1 MTMNREHTLA
11 SIAAEQNVQ
20 KRAVQTWLAKSRT
33 DHGEIGAVINGVRR
47 FNDSERDILL
57 SYAREPRRRPA
68 PVASVEP
75 DSASPAITPEIITGN
90 HRGELALPGLPMQ
103 IDLGQY
109 RENAPLASFEG
120 LDIERFLDSCDA
132 FVQAVE
138 ADYQHQVELTERKA
152 LVAQQVQA
160 KAQQVQQASLLY
172 QVRSESLSLHNRSLD
187 ADIQQGM
194 TVLGKSPVQSP
205 AASPPRG

>member
-20 KRAVQTWLAKSRT
+20 KRAVQNWLAKAKT
-33 DHGEIGAVINGVRR
+33 EHGEIGAVINGVRC
-47 FNDSERDILL
+47 FNDLERDILL
-57 SYAREPRRRPA
+57 SFARRPHRRPA

-75 DSASPAITPEIITGN
+75 ETTEAAITPEIIIGN
-90 HRGELALPGLPMQ
+90 HRGELAIPSLPTQ

-138 ADYQHQVELTERKA
+138 ADYQHQMELTERKA

-172 QVRSESLSLHNRSLD
+172 QVRSESLSLHNRNLD

-205 AASPPRG
+205 AVSPPRG

>member
-20 KRAVQTWLAKSRT
+20 KRAVQNWLAKSKT
-33 DHGEIGAVINGVRR
+33 EHGEIGAVINGVRR
-47 FNDSERDILL
+47 FNDAERDILL
-57 SYAREPRRRPA
+57 SYAREPRRCPA
-68 PVASVEP
+68 PDTPVEP
-75 DSASPAITPEIITGN
+75 APIPSAITPEIITGN
-90 HRGELALPGLPMQ
+90 HRGELVLPPPPAQ

-109 RENAPLASFEG
+109 REHAPLASFEG

-152 LVAQQVQA
+152 IVAQQVQA

-187 ADIQQGM
+187 VEIQQGM
-194 TVLGKSPVQSP
+194 TVLGKPPSQP
-205 AASPPRG
+205 AATEA